1 MFVSAQMALIYI
13 ELFHLDALNLG
24 SLISL
29 SPFVVSETSMV
40 DKKFKNFN
48 RQPTGAKKEAT
59 LIPTVKRECMSVQE
73 PSLSTH

>member
-40 DKKFKNFN
+40 DKKFENFN

-59 LIPTVKRECMSVQE
+59 LIPTVK
-73 PSLSTH
+73 